1 MSAVREN
8 NVESA
13 INYLIRFG
21 VNLETKDELNNTAL
35 NTAAQAG
42 FSQLALELLRMGA
55 DKQSPNIEGKPAY
68 FFDPS
73 L

>member
-1 MSAVREN
+1 MRSN
-8 NVESA
+8 NIESA

-21 VNLETKDELNNTAL
+21 VNLETKDELSNTAL

-42 FSQLALELLRMGA
+42 FSQLALEFLKMGA
-55 DKQSPNIEGKPAY
+55 DKKNPNVEGNPALL
-68 FFDPS
+68 FDPS